1 MFRAN
6 RVKHTQENMIKRS
19 AWRAQYAPQGKHWSR
34 TAPWSRTLGAAQS
47 ARKDFILFRLVLLV
61 GLARIV
67 ALKVKMNF
75 QKSAAEII
83 WRGAQGVHRP
93 VIMCT
98 PQIPRRQMERRFSG
112 LSFSCHRKE
121 IHRSPFQPRKGKR
134 LHHQHLLGQ
143 IS

>member
-1 MFRAN
+1 MPCGTS
-6 RVKHTQENMIKRS
+6 VKYGTPVHCVSCQPGKTYSGKYDK
-19 AWRAQYAPQGKHWSR
+19 AQCMACTICSTGKHWSR

-83 WRGAQGVHRP
+83 
-93 VIMCT
+93 
-98 PQIPRRQMERRFSG
+98 
-112 LSFSCHRKE
+112 
-121 IHRSPFQPRKGKR
+121 
-134 LHHQHLLGQ
+134 
-143 IS
+143 